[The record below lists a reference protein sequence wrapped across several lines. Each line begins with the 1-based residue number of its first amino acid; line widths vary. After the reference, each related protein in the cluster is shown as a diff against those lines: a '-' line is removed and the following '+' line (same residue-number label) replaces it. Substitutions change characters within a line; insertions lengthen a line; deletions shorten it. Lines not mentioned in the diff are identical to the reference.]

1 VEFTLD
7 LALVRRI
14 LSEEG
19 RQSRDEIRQRGA
31 LAALEP
37 SQTRL
42 DQRIAAAADV
52 GTLACHAGCTWCCY
66 FSIDVRPV
74 EVFGILDFVERS
86 FTAEQKTRVY
96 AEVRTNSATLKGL
109 DGEARATR
117 NIQCPFLQESRCTIY
132 PVRPQSCRN
141 YHATDVAG
149 CRKSYEEPGNL
160 EIDPDFAPAVY
171 QAGVAH
177 VEAFSSAMQDA
188 GFDVQAYE
196 FNGALEAALSDPSA
210 RTRFESGSRP
220 FMGLDGDEVPLEF
233 DDLE

>member
-19 RQSRDEIRQRGA
+19 RQSRDQIRQRGA

-37 SQTRL
+37 SQTRH

-52 GTLACHAGCTWCCY
+52 GTLACRAGCTWCCH

-86 FTAEQKTRVY
+86 FTAEQKTRVH
-96 AEVRTNSATLKGL
+96 AQIRTNSAALQGL
-109 DGEARATR
+109 DDEARATR
-117 NIQCPFLQESRCTIY
+117 NIQCPFLQESCCTIY

-149 CRKSYEEPGNL
+149 CRQSYEEPGNL
-160 EIDPDFAPAVY
+160 EIDPDFAPVVY
-171 QAGVAH
+171 QAGAAH
-177 VEAFSSAMQDA
+177 VEAFSSAMHDA
-188 GFDVQAYE
+188 GFDVRAYE
-196 FNGALEAALSDPSA
+196 FNAALEAAWSDPAA
-210 RTRFESGSRP
+210 RARFAAGARP
-220 FMGLDGDEVPLEF
+220 FIGLDGDEVPLEF
-233 DDLE
+233 DDL